1 MAKLD
6 LTSEQWCELVFE
18 GRNKDYGAYYLRR
31 SRSVIIKRC

>member
-18 GRNKDYGAYYLRR
+18 GRNKDYGAPEFVGP
-31 SRSVIIKRC
+31 S